1 MADYLQERL
10 ALEATE
16 GGLAEVLHQA
26 AEESV
31 QAWLPDAF
39 DELTNGCSR
48 LLFWKIWMNRI
59 RKWSSGN

>member
-39 DELTNGCSR
+39 DELQMDVAGT
-48 LLFWKIWMNRI
+48 F
-59 RKWSSGN
+59 SGRSG